1 MENASR
7 GTQYKVGL
15 FVAVGLIVAMA
26 SILLLGGDK
35 AFFTRYVYYQADFKQ
50 VQGLFPGSIISLQGM
65 SVGNIDEIE
74 FIPGNNSLRVT
85 MSVQRQF
92 KNRIRKGT
100 VADIRTQGALG
111 DKFIYLEPG
120 PLDQPEVPNG
130 GTLDANN
137 DASILDKLASK
148 EDGVGRLLDLIKE
161 MHVLVATLNADNR
174 MGQTADNIRA
184 MTSQMRTT
192 MVGINDLVGDLREQ
206 VTNDKQ
212 LKTAVT
218 SLARVMQKIDSGKG
232 TLGALVN
239 DPSLHQ
245 SLKSFLGGSQRNQY
259 MKGIVRESIQQAEKK

>member
-7 GTQYKVGL
+7 KTQLKVGL
-15 FVAVGLIVAMA
+15 FVAIGLIVVMG

-35 AFFTRYVYYQADFKQ
+35 AFFTRYVEYHASFKQ
-50 VQGLFPGSIISLQGM
+50 VQGLFPGSVVSLQGM
-65 SVGNIDEIE
+65 AVGNIDAIT
-74 FIPGNNSLRVT
+74 FVPGDNNLRIT

-111 DKFIYLEPG
+111 DKFVYLEPG
-120 PLDQPEVPNG
+120 PLDQPEIPNG
-130 GTLDANN
+130 GTIDANN
-137 DASILDKLASK
+137 DPGILDKLTSK

-161 MHVLVATLNADNR
+161 MHLLVASLNADNR
-174 MGQTADNIRA
+174 IGQTADNIKVA
-184 MTSQMRTT
+184 TAQMKVT
-192 MVGINDLVGDLREQ
+192 MEGINGLVGDLREQ

-212 LKTAVT
+212 LKTAIT
-218 SLARVMQKIDSGKG
+218 SLAHVMKKIDSGQG

-245 SLKSFLGGSQRNQY
+245 SLKAFLGGSQRNTY
-259 MKGIVRESIQQAEKK
+259 MKGIVRESIQQSEKK